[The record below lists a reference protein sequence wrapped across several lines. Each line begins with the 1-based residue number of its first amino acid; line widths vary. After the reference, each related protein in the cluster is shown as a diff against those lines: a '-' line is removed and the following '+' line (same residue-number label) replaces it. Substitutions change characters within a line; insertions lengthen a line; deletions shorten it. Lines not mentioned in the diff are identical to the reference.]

1 MVSNRVVSPGLIVIF
16 LGSGCQSGCGLGET
30 TICCVVHSRN
40 FIDTR
45 DMTVGICLRT
55 ATEIAVICAFVIP
68 LIMVVFVQPTATYA
82 ASSSISRDLGMQGK
96 RLTLPVAVSIALERN
111 RRIVEARMTVQ
122 EKEHEARSAFSD
134 FLPTVDV
141 QYTSNFDK
149 YRNSSFVQELAFTHD
164 SRRAFPTI
172 PQEFPLTDIQG
183 TYPYRIDP
191 YRFFNLTATITQPI
205 YMAGRTLNEYK
216 YARLG
221 VDYSVIQEQ
230 LDRQDLILD
239 VYQAYYGLMRAQKL
253 LDVAERSIAALEAF
267 RKRAK
272 AFYEA
277 KVLPKLDLLSAEVQL
292 ASARKQK
299 IQSLTSIK
307 DQRAQLNFLMRLPL
321 DTPTEIHQDYAYKP
335 GKYKEPEIYDIAVT
349 NRLELR
355 QAGISVDQ
363 ARALVKISE
372 SSLLPSVL
380 VQLQGARSNDD
391 WNVFDPEGVNSWRIF
406 GVLNWTFDMFRQ
418 RETVKERKVSEAKA
432 FTARDQLV
440 DEILNEVGRAYRRM
454 KRTESDIE
462 ENRAAVVAGEEAFRI
477 ARERY
482 QGLLA
487 TYTEVLDAERRLTQ
501 SLGDYY
507 ASLIDLRIDEA
518 ALERVLGTLRP

>member
-1 MVSNRVVSPGLIVIF
+1 MDLSEAEICCTVRSLRFIHPCEAVTYICLDCAEKFAAV
-16 LGSGCQSGCGLGET
+16 CGLVFTIIVVLSVQST
-30 TICCVVHSRN
+30 T
-40 FIDTR
+40 
-45 DMTVGICLRT
+45 
-55 ATEIAVICAFVIP
+55 
-68 LIMVVFVQPTATYA
+68 TYA
-82 ASSSISRDLGMQGK
+82 AGNSAAKELGLPGK

-111 RRIVEARMTVQ
+111 RRIAESRMIIQ
-122 EKEHEARSAFSD
+122 EKEREARSAFSD

-141 QYTSNFDK
+141 QYTANFDK
-149 YRNSSFVQELAFTHD
+149 YRDSSFIQQMAFSHD
-164 SRRAFPTI
+164 SRRAYPTF
-172 PQEFPLTDIQG
+172 QQDFFTVQG
-183 TYPYRIDP
+183 TYPFRIDP
-191 YRFFNLTATITQPI
+191 YRFFNLTATVTQPI

-267 RKRAK
+267 KKRAK
-272 AFYEA
+272 AFYQA
-277 KVLPKLDLLSAEVQL
+277 KVLPKLDLMSAEVQL

-299 IQSLTSIK
+299 TQSLTSIK
-307 DQRAQLNFLMRLPL
+307 DERAQLNFLMRLPL
-321 DTPTEIHQDYAYKP
+321 DFPIEIEQDYAYRP
-335 GKYKEPEIYDIAVT
+335 SKYKEPEIYEIAVT

-355 QAGISVDQ
+355 QAGISIEQ

-380 VQLQGARSNDD
+380 VQLQGSRFNDD
-391 WNVFDPEGVNSWRIF
+391 WNVLDREAVNSWRVF
-406 GVLNWTFDMFRQ
+406 GVLSWTFDMFRQ
-418 RETVKERKVSEAKA
+418 RETVKERKISEAKA
-432 FTARDQLV
+432 FTAREQLV

-454 KRTESDIE
+454 RRDESDIE
-462 ENRAAVVAGEEAFRI
+462 QNRAAVDAGEEAFRI

-507 ASLIDLRIDEA
+507 GSLIDMRIDEA
-518 ALERVLGTLRP
+518 ALERTLGTLGN